1 MPDDE
6 KSVVDRDR
14 SRHWPPKNVKDA
26 AAWDQYWQNQV
37 DDKVAGF
44 HDLFLRD
51 ESLVRLMIAFGG
63 QTVLCA
69 GNGLS
74 IEPHVLSYAGFKV
87 TAADLSVRATQLQQN
102 WQPGPKFLKNHL
114 YGHISSRIIIRRS
127 FSNTVRQLGW
137 LISDVKKHT
146 LNPVKRKGGSLKFL
160 AGDLLDP
167 EFCAGPFDTVIERRT
182 VQLYSGTERD
192 RILERLTSRLAPKGA
207 FVSHCHMGWW
217 RPGEPRIHPFKQWFQ
232 DNGFTIIH
240 PGANIAAIPKSSGR
254 MAMFSI
260 STG

>member
-6 KSVVDRDR
+6 TITVDSDR
-14 SRHWPPKNVKDA
+14 PRHWPPKNVKDA
-26 AAWDQYWQNQV
+26 VAWDQYWQNEV

-51 ESLVRLMIAFGG
+51 ESLVRLMIAFGA

-74 IEPHVLSYAGFKV
+74 VEPHVLSYAGFKV

-127 FSNTVRQLGW
+127 FSNTVRQLAW

-182 VQLYSGTERD
+182 VQLYCNEERNK
-192 RILERLTSRLAPKGA
+192 ILERLAARLTPQGI

-217 RPGEPRIHPFKQWFQ
+217 KPGQLRTHPCTQWFHEQ
-232 DNGFTIIH
+232 GFKINPRSDYAEVAKN
-240 PGANIAAIPKSSGR
+240 PGRIAVLSVT
-254 MAMFSI
+254 
-260 STG
+260 TG